1 MRRDTRNVVGV
12 VVREAG
18 LGEKEETKVVTAA
31 EETSIHHVAERT
43 EIDRSRASV
52 ETRHESHG
60 GSDCW
65 KVRSGAVLA
74 IRTRQ
79 VEVEMQSFQSSI
91 NGAYIVISIGQV
103 RIEVSEQGASTR
115 SMGSRLRVSNRNF
128 AFCLQGRPRFLAVD
142 RPVCTVARYPFFGLF
157 LRNLDGRL
165 DGRLDEIVSN
175 CNEFADKNISGY
187 QAKGNGRSTGRREPR
202 FRLEALSLL
211 LSTYRV
217 HAGSFRE
224 RLVISRAASRQ

>member
-12 VVREAG
+12 VVLEAG
-18 LGEKEETKVVTAA
+18 LDEKEETKVVTAA

-65 KVRSGAVLA
+65 KVRSGAGLA

-79 VEVEMQSFQSSI
+79 VEVEMRSFQSSI

-115 SMGSRLRVSNRNF
+115 SMGSRLRVSSRNF
-128 AFCLQGRPRFLAVD
+128 AFCLQGRPRFLAV
-142 RPVCTVARYPFFGLF
+142 G
-157 LRNLDGRL
+157 
-165 DGRLDEIVSN
+165 
-175 CNEFADKNISGY
+175 
-187 QAKGNGRSTGRREPR
+187 
-202 FRLEALSLL
+202 
-211 LSTYRV
+211 
-217 HAGSFRE
+217 
-224 RLVISRAASRQ
+224 